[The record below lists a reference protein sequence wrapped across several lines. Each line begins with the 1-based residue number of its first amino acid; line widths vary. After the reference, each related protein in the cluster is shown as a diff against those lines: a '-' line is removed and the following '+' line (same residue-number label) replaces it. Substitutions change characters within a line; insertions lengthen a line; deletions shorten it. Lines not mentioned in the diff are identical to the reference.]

1 MLILGSALLF
11 LPLFHISGSMA
22 ASGEEEI
29 SYSVKETCPIVHQLH
44 SQFNRQS
51 FMNSTTSFLLQRS
64 SDSVSYIMLS
74 NIDMKFLILLAIFD
88 PWLVHSNTEDA
99 NA

>member
-29 SYSVKETCPIVHQLH
+29 SYSVKETCPSASQLI
-44 SQFNRQS
+44 QS
-51 FMNSTTSFLLQRS
+51 S

>member
-29 SYSVKETCPIVHQLH
+29 NYTVKETCLIVHQLH
-44 SQFNRQS
+44 SQINRQS
-51 FMNSTTSFLLQRS
+51 FLNSTTSFLQKIEESQEAIQKLQIQMDQVLKDISLR
-64 SDSVSYIMLS
+64 
-74 NIDMKFLILLAIFD
+74 K
-88 PWLVHSNTEDA
+88 HE
-99 NA
+99 